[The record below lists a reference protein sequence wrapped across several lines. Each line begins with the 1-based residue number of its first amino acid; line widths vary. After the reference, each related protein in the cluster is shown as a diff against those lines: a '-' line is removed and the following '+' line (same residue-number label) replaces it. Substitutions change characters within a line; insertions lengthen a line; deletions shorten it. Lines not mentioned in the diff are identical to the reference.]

1 MDTKSTKDDN
11 NFYFNLD
18 GHGKQYM
25 GSFETALMDAYKKGA
40 TGNQAK
46 LEIAFP
52 EYFKPYSSVK

>member
-1 MDTKSTKDDN
+1 METKSIKKDN

-25 GSFETALMDAYKKGA
+25 GSFESAIRDAYKKGS

-52 EYFKPYSSVK
+52 EHFKPYSSVK